1 MPIQVFAVVGKVV
14 VNFFLHEPENIVVDN
29 GPEFISN
36 ALDQWAYGRG
46 VWLRFIRPGK
56 PVDNAYMESFNARL
70 RDECLN
76 QHWFLTIGYA
86 RQVIEEW
93 RRDYN
98 QARPHSSLGDLTPHE
113 FLRLEEGKLL
123 AVSN

>member
-1 MPIQVFAVVGKVV
+1 MLKKGMM
-14 VNFFLHEPENIVVDN
+14 DN

-36 ALDQWAYGRG
+36 ALDQWAYGCGAR
-46 VWLRFIRPGK
+46 LCFIRPGR
-56 PVDNAYMESFNARL
+56 PVENAYMESFNARL

-76 QHWFLTIGYA
+76 QHWFLTIGHA

-98 QARPHSSLGDLTPHE
+98 QGRPHSSLGGLTPHE
-113 FLRLEEGKLL
+113 FLRLEEQKSL
-123 AVSN
+123 AASNY